1 MEAMALADIQDF
13 TAAVKKMTA
22 ATKATGPKT
31 EKGKLR
37 SALNA
42 TRHGLAG
49 RGLLLPGE
57 DAQVYTEKMDGIF
70 TALGPQ
76 DDAEAE
82 LVALVADD
90 LWKLGRLAK
99 IEKGV
104 TLGRIE
110 ELLALTGTAEKAGVT
125 SNAITALGTA
135 LAAWS
140 AELIPAEKNTE
151 FKRRFDAMVTA
162 VNLIEATVAGIPAD
176 LIEPCNDLL
185 TRLHGNKG
193 ETVVNQAAYVELFE
207 AARLIMGLLL
217 DRGQRE
223 DAAQDELRANIAGI
237 ALPDEAELKKLARYR
252 KMLEDSL
259 QRRLAA
265 LDQLSKI
272 TAGKVVGSGDVEKA
286 KEFRVKLRVVA

>member
-1 MEAMALADIQDF
+1 MGIADIKDF
-13 TAAVKKMTA
+13 TAAVKKLTSA
-22 ATKATGPKT
+22 SKATGPKT

-57 DAQVYTEKMDGIF
+57 DAQVYAEKMDSIF
-70 TALGPQ
+70 TSMAPQ
-76 DDAEAE
+76 NDAEAE

-125 SNAITALGTA
+125 VNAIHAVGAALTS
-135 LAAWS
+135 WM
-140 AELIPAEKNTE
+140 AEPIPTEKDNE
-151 FKRRFDAMVTA
+151 FKRRFDAMVNA
-162 VNLIEATVAGIPAD
+162 INMIEATVAGIPAD
-176 LIEPCNDLL
+176 LIETCNDLVA
-185 TRLHGNKG
+185 RLPGVKG
-193 ETVVNQAAYVELFE
+193 QTEVDQAAYVELFE
-207 AARLIMGLLL
+207 AARQVMGLLL

-223 DAAQDELRANIAGI
+223 DAAQDELRANISGI

-265 LDQLSKI
+265 LDQLRKI
-272 TAGKVVGSGDVEKA
+272 NASMVAGEADVERA
-286 KEFRVKLRVVA
+286 REYRMKLRVVA

>member
-1 MEAMALADIQDF
+1 MEIMALADIKDF
-13 TAAVKKMTA
+13 AAAVTKLTS

-57 DAQVYTEKMDGIF
+57 DAQVYAEKMDGIF
-70 TALGPQ
+70 TSMAPQ

-82 LVALVADD
+82 LVALFADD
-90 LWKLGRLAK
+90 VWKLDRLAK

-110 ELLALTGTAEKAGVT
+110 ELLDLTGTAEKAGIT

-135 LAAWS
+135 LATWS
-140 AELIPAEKNTE
+140 AAPIPTEKNSE
-151 FKRRFDAMVTA
+151 FKRRFDAMVNA
-162 VNLIEATVAGIPAD
+162 VNLVEATVAGIPAD
-176 LIEPCNDLL
+176 LIETCNDQL

-193 ETVVNQAAYVELFE
+193 ETVVDQTAYVELFE
-207 AARLIMGLLL
+207 TARQVMGLLL
-217 DRGQRE
+217 DRGHAE
-223 DAAQDELRANIAGI
+223 EAAQEELRANIAGI

-252 KMLEDSL
+252 AMLELSV

-265 LDQLSKI
+265 LDQLRKI
-272 TAGKVVGSGDVEKA
+272 TAGKVAGEADAEKA
-286 KEFRVKLRVVA
+286 MAYRVKLRVVA

>member
-1 MEAMALADIQDF
+1 MALTDIKEF
-13 TAAVKKMTA
+13 TAAVTKLTS

-70 TALGPQ
+70 TAMAPQ
-76 DDAEAE
+76 DDAQAE
-82 LVALVADD
+82 LVALVGDD
-90 LWKLGRLAK
+90 IHKLNRLAK

-110 ELLALTGTAEKAGVT
+110 ELLALTGTAERAGVT
-125 SNAITALGTA
+125 SNAITGLGTA
-135 LAAWS
+135 LATWS
-140 AELIPAEKNTE
+140 AEPIPVEKNTE
-151 FKRRFDAMVTA
+151 FKRRFDAMVNA
-162 VNLIEATVAGIPAD
+162 IDLVEATVAGIPAD
-176 LIEPCNDLL
+176 LIETCNDQL

-193 ETVVNQAAYVELFE
+193 QTEVDQAVYVELFE
-207 AARLIMGLLL
+207 AVRQVMGLLL
-217 DRGQRE
+217 DRGERE

-265 LDQLSKI
+265 LDQLRKI
-272 TAGKVVGSGDVEKA
+272 TAGRVAAEADVDKA
-286 KEFRVKLRVVA
+286 KEYRVRLRVVA

>member
-1 MEAMALADIQDF
+1 MEAMALPDIKTF
-13 TAAVKKMTA
+13 ASAVKELTSA
-22 ATKATGPKT
+22 NKATGPKT

-57 DAQVYTEKMDGIF
+57 DAQVYMEKMDGIF

-76 DDAEAE
+76 NDAEAE
-82 LVALVADD
+82 VVALIADD

-99 IEKGV
+99 IEQGV

-125 SNAITALGTA
+125 GNALTALGTA
-135 LAAWS
+135 LATWS
-140 AELIPAEKNTE
+140 AEPIPTEKTTE
-151 FKRRFDAMVTA
+151 FKRRFDAMVNA
-162 VNLIEATVAGIPAD
+162 IDLVEATVAGIPAD
-176 LIEPCNDLL
+176 LIETCNDQL

-193 ETVVNQAAYVELFE
+193 ETGVDQIAYVEVFQ
-207 AARLIMGLLL
+207 AARQVMGLLL

-237 ALPDEAELKKLARYR
+237 ALPDEAELRKLGRYR
-252 KMLEDSL
+252 KMLDDSI

-265 LDQLSKI
+265 LDQFRKL
-272 TAGKVVGSGDVEKA
+272 TAGKVAGQADVEKA
-286 KEFRVKLRVVA
+286 KEYRVRLRIVA